1 MRDFWKS
8 AGFNLLEAD
17 AEGKLAV
24 TADFLRAYFTRPEI
38 HPIDES
44 GPNEVALF
52 EALMADPF
60 MKVDEAGLE
69 AIEDPDTRENYRV
82 VLRFRDQLAE
92 AGTVEGAYLAI
103 VRSDRIALPPVF
115 IDQMVHAILRNILR
129 SATDPIR
136 LRAAEI
142 FFRDQMVS
150 TEEGRVMLADDEIV
164 EMYSET
170 GGLGGLGQLLVE
182 SGTPLKQVE
191 LDVLGEDNKDIY
203 WDRSDRF
210 DTVIDLRF
218 TQPALDALAR
228 VIESWVVHFTGVN
241 VRVHPMQRI
250 DDERWTWHI
259 GLDAEA
265 SRILNGLYEGRDMGF
280 EDMQQII
287 ALFRMTFED
296 PDVVRPSVR
305 GRPVYLGLAM
315 SRDRKLKMKPQNL
328 LINLPL
334 ISGT

>member
-8 AGFNLLEAD
+8 AGFSLLEVDAD
-17 AEGKLAV
+17 GKLAV

-52 EALMADPF
+52 EAIMADPF
-60 MKVDEAGLE
+60 MAVDEARLE
-69 AIEDPDTRENYRV
+69 AIEDADTRDNYRI
-82 VLRFRDQLAE
+82 VLRFRDRLAE
-92 AGTVEGAYLAI
+92 SGTVEGAYLAI
-103 VRSDRIALPPVF
+103 VRSETIALPPVF
-115 IDQMVHAILRNILR
+115 IDQMVHAILRNILKKV
-129 SATDPIR
+129 TDPIR
-136 LRAAEI
+136 LRAAEL
-142 FFRDQMVS
+142 FFRDQVVS
-150 TEEGRVMLADDEIV
+150 TDEGRVMLADDEIV
-164 EMYSET
+164 GMYSET

-182 SGTPLKQVE
+182 SGTPMKQVE
-191 LDVLGEDNKDIY
+191 LDVLGEDNRDIY

-228 VIESWVVHFTGVN
+228 VIESWVVHFTGVK

-259 GLDAEA
+259 GLDVEA
-265 SRILNGLYEGRDMGF
+265 NRILNGLYEGRDMGL
-280 EDMQQII
+280 EDLQRII

-296 PDVVRPSVR
+296 PDVVRPTVR

-315 SRDRKLKMKPQNL
+315 SRDKKLKMKPQNL
-328 LINLPL
+328 LLNLPL